1 MSTNG
6 QDEAKAM
13 VAAEAKKELA
23 AAEAKAAAA
32 AEAVAVAEGKYLS
45 TTDNEELK
53 EMYMRTWAL
62 SLDSLASVQILLTAA
77 RKSSAALST
86 PPTNG
91 KLRCCSGILVF
102 KCCFEYGND
111 FIDPFAANKPLLWQ
125 RLWR

>member
-32 AEAVAVAEGKYLS
+32 AEALAVAEGKYLS
-45 TTDNEELK
+45 TNDDKLQS
-53 EMYMRTWAL
+53 MYWKAWAL
-62 SLDSLASVQILLTAA
+62 SLESVESAQILLTAA
-77 RKSSAALST
+77 RKSSAALLT